1 MAKVGRGNERAE
13 QLRRR
18 RIRALRLF
26 EAGTSQAEV
35 ARRLEVSRVS
45 AKRWYDIW
53 KLKGGKGLK
62 AKKPLGRPNR
72 LSAKQRK
79 QIETALLKGPS
90 AHGYRTELWTLPRI
104 AAVIEREVGVQYHPG
119 HVWRVLRQLGWSL
132 QRPAKRA
139 RERNEEAIQR
149 WKKERWP
156 KLKKTSEP

>member
-1 MAKVGRGNERAE
+1 MARITRGNERSE

-18 RIRALRLF
+18 RIRALHLF
-26 EAGTSQAEV
+26 EAGTTQAEV

-45 AKRWYDIW
+45 AKRWHDTW
-53 KLKGGKGLK
+53 KAKGGKGLK

-72 LSAKQRK
+72 LSEKQRK
-79 QIETALLKGPS
+79 QIESALLKGAA
-90 AHGYRTELWTLPRI
+90 AHGYKTELWTLPRI

-139 RERNEEAIQR
+139 RERDEEAIQR